1 MEVSASG
8 DEVRA
13 SGQTQEA
20 GAEQLPVA
28 GRPDLPKDY
37 GIPTS
42 EEGQVDWSAVNGW
55 LEETK
60 VFWIGT
66 TWPDG
71 RPHAIP
77 IWGAWVENKFFFDGS
92 PRTRWARNLAQNPGI
107 VVHIEKGDVAV
118 MVEGTAEDIV
128 PDAEVHKKVRASYGS
143 RYDYTPEE
151 GGRMYVVT
159 PRVAFAWDSFPTSVT
174 KFNFGDGR

>member
-1 MEVSASG
+1 MANEVQ
-8 DEVRA
+8 
-13 SGQTQEA
+13 QTGHE
-20 GAEQLPVA
+20 PVA

-37 GIPTS
+37 GIPQDS
-42 EEGQVDWSAVNGW
+42 EGLVTWSAVNEW
-55 LEETK
+55 LEQTK

-92 PRTRWARNLAQNPGI
+92 PKTRWARNLAQNPAI
-107 VVHIEKGDVAV
+107 VVHIEKGDAAV
-118 MVEGTAEDIV
+118 MVEGSVEAMVVDSATHA
-128 PDAEVHKKVRASYGS
+128 KVRASYGS

-151 GGRMYVVT
+151 GGLMYVAT
-159 PRVAFAWDSFPTSVT
+159 PKVAFAWDKFPTSVT
-174 KFNFGDGR
+174 KFKFGE